1 MPEDGGYDSEEEERL
16 SQQMFFDDL
25 KLLRDVVVNSIHD
38 CTHQNNKLQETFSA
52 ERISL
57 LE

>member
-1 MPEDGGYDSEEEERL
+1 MPEDGGYNPYEERL
-16 SQQMFFDDL
+16 SQQKFFEHL
-25 KLLRDVVVNSIHD
+25 KLLRDVVVNPILD
-38 CTHQNNKLQETFSA
+38 RTHKINKLQETFSA